1 MVPPRES
8 KTKLPERQKK
18 AEVDATDAVSEPCL
32 VFLLVSGDAVVCC
45 FLSGE

>member
-18 AEVDATDAVSEPCL
+18 PEVDVTDDVSEPCL
-32 VFLLVSGDAVVCC
+32 VFLLAAGDAVVCC